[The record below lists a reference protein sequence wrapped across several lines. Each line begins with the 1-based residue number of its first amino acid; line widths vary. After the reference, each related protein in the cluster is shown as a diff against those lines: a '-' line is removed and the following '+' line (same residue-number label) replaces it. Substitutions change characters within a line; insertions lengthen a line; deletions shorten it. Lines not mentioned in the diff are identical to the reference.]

1 MASAASQP
9 CGIRASI
16 SLMLTGSTEAKRIAS
31 HMRSCSAIGG
41 ASNRLSPCSAFS
53 LDAGSISLS
62 FPISSDMLLILTPQL
77 DRRECL
83 GLPDLGATLF
93 HQFQRGREG

>member
-16 SLMLTGSTEAKRIAS
+16 SLRLTGSTEAKRIAS
-31 HMRSCSAIGG
+31 HMRSCSATGG
-41 ASNRLSPCSAFS
+41 ASNRLSPCSALPLGAGDISFS
-53 LDAGSISLS
+53 FS
-62 FPISSDMLLILTPQL
+62 ISSDILLILASQL

-83 GLPDLGATLF
+83 GLSDLGATLF